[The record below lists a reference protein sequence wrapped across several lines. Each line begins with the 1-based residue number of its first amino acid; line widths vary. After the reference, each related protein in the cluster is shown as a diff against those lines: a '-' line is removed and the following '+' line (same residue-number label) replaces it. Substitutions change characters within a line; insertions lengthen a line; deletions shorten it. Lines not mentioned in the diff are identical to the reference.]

1 MKTNRNS
8 AERQGLVG
16 MALRLHLHQPAAIT
30 AVAFLVRLLVI
41 LVFRTYRLPV
51 IWFFSAS

>member
-16 MALRLHLHQPAAIT
+16 MALRRHLHQPAAIT